1 MRKFKIIFTIL
12 LSIACFG
19 CNDQPTDINNETD
32 WEKDINYF
40 ATELPKRHPNLFF
53 KLSKQEFNS
62 DIAKLKELHK
72 NIPEYEIIMR
82 LQEILVKVGDSHTRI
97 QYINPA
103 DLVDLFNF
111 YCAFKPD
118 FHRLP
123 LQLYWFLDGIYVI
136 NATNEYAYLIGKR
149 VTGIGNLQLDQ
160 VIERLQKFVFH
171 ENESYLKLVVPYAMI
186 SAEYLK
192 VAEIIDNRENVSLV
206 FEGAGSVNFSFHLIT
221 EQFIWKASSN
231 NLPLY
236 LQNINNY
243 YSYTHLTSNKTL
255 YIHYNICFEMPGKTF
270 SDFEKEVVNILNNND
285 VEKMIIDLRMNLGGS
300 SIQSSNF
307 INTIKNN
314 PKINKRNNLFVIIGR
329 RTYSSGL
336 QVAQKLKNET
346 NSILLGEPTSLSTI
360 HYGEVQTFA
369 LPFSN
374 LLIRYSTKYFNNY
387 YPDNSPSLN
396 PEISVPLSSTDY
408 FNNIDP
414 IYEYIVKNIY

>member
-1 MRKFKIIFTIL
+1 MRKFRIISIIL
-12 LSIACFG
+12 LSLIYFG
-19 CNDQPTDINNETD
+19 CDNQPTDVESETD
-32 WEKDINYF
+32 WEKDIDYF
-40 ATELPKRHPNLFF
+40 AAELPKCHPNLFF
-53 KLSKQEFNS
+53 KLSQQEFNS
-62 DIAKLKELHK
+62 DIAKLKEQCK
-72 NIPEYEIIMR
+72 NIPEYEIIIR
-82 LQEILVKVGDSHTRI
+82 LQEILVKIGDSHTRI
-97 QYINPA
+97 QNINPT
-103 DLVDLFNF
+103 DLLDLFNS
-111 YCAFKPD
+111 YCAFQPD

-123 LQLYWFLDGIYVI
+123 LQLYWFSDGIYVI
-136 NATNEYAYLIGKR
+136 NATNEYTYLIGKR
-149 VTGIGNLQLDQ
+149 VTGICNLHLDQ

-192 VAEIIDNRENVSLV
+192 VAEIIDNRDNVSLV

-221 EQFIWKASSN
+221 EQFNWKASSN

-255 YIHYNICFEMPGKTF
+255 YIHYNICFEMSSKPF
-270 SDFEKEVVNILNNND
+270 SDFEKDVLNIIDNKD
-285 VEKMIIDLRMNLGGS
+285 VEKMIFDLRMNLGGS
-300 SIQSSNF
+300 AIQSSNL

-336 QVAQKLKNET
+336 QVAQKLKNEA

-360 HYGEVQTFA
+360 HYGEVQTFS

-374 LLIRYSTKYFNNY
+374 LLIRYSTRYFNNY
-387 YPDNSPSLN
+387 YPENSPSLN
-396 PEISVPLSSTDY
+396 PEISVTLSSTDY
-408 FNNIDP
+408 FNNVDP
-414 IYEYIVKNIY
+414 IYEYIFKNFY